1 MVLALNLLLV
11 TSPGVSHPPRPMFL
25 PRGTCCQPPHIPD
38 PSHPLFRGH
47 RAGGEGDG
55 GDAGEKGGRGKRP
68 GVEASGGSE
77 DTVAADCPGPGS
89 QRVKVEEHHVLSP
102 HNLIK

>member
-1 MVLALNLLLV
+1 MVLALKLLLV
-11 TSPGVSHPPRPMFL
+11 TSPGVSHPPRL
-25 PRGTCCQPPHIPD
+25 ACCQPL
-38 PSHPLFRGH
+38 SSSVSWAQSWRRRRWWRCRREGWQ
-47 RAGGEGDG
+47 REGG
-55 GDAGEKGGRGKRP
+55 P

-89 QRVKVEEHHVLSP
+89 QRVKVEGHHVLSP